1 MMKHRASLT
10 LLLTISCLLFS
21 AFPAIA
27 GEWKQT
33 EDEQWQ
39 YIQDNGEKA
48 TGWLELEDGLYYLDE
63 DGNRYSGRW
72 VKDNG
77 AWYYL
82 DEDGLLVK
90 DGWVDN
96 YYVGEDGKLE
106 KKR

>member
-1 MMKHRASLT
+1 MKHRASLT

-48 TGWLELEDGLYYLDE
+48 TGWLELEDGLYYLMKMAT
-63 DGNRYSGRW
+63 GIPAVGSKTTAPGITWMRTACWS
-72 VKDNG
+72 KM
-77 AWYYL
+77 A
-82 DEDGLLVK
+82 GLTIIM
-90 DGWVDN
+90 
-96 YYVGEDGKLE
+96 
-106 KKR
+106 